1 MKGRKQ
7 MFYLIKDNK
16 VQCMCMNKEPL
27 IGMDGEIFEGD
38 ALDPSTVVIKNGKI
52 IPKIDIPETA
62 PEEEVKLDA
71 VTVLEAIVD
80 IQEDVMNNSLTLES
94 LKNKEE

>member
-1 MKGRKQ
+1 
-7 MFYLIKDNK
+7 MFYLIENGK
-16 VQCMCMNKEPL
+16 VKSMCMNKEPL
-27 IGMDGEIFEGD
+27 IGLDGEILEGD
-38 ALDPSTVVIKNGKI
+38 ALDPSIIAVKNGKI
-52 IPKIDIPETA
+52 IQKIDIPETE

-80 IQEDVMNNSLTLES
+80 IQEEVMNNSLALES

>member
-1 MKGRKQ
+1 

-16 VQCMCMNKEPL
+16 VKSMCINKEPL
-27 IGMDGEIFEGD
+27 KGLDGEILEGD
-38 ALDPSTVVIKNGKI
+38 VLDPSTVAVKNGKI
-52 IPKIDIPETA
+52 IQKNDIPETA

-80 IQEDVMNNSLTLES
+80 IQEEVMNNSLTLKS
-94 LKNKEE
+94 LKNKEEK

>member
-1 MKGRKQ
+1 

-16 VQCMCMNKEPL
+16 VKSMCMNKEPL
-27 IGMDGEIFEGD
+27 IGLDGEILEGD
-38 ALDPSTVVIKNGKI
+38 VLDPSTVVIENGKI
-52 IPKIDIPETA
+52 IQKIDIPETE
-62 PEEEVKLDA
+62 PKEEVKLDA

-80 IQEDVMNNSLTLES
+80 IQEEVMNNSLVLES

>member
-1 MKGRKQ
+1 

-16 VQCMCMNKEPL
+16 VQSMCMNKEPL
-27 IGMDGEIFEGD
+27 IGLDGEILEGD
-38 ALDPSTVVIKNGKI
+38 ALDPSTVAIKDGKVIQ
-52 IPKIDIPETA
+52 KIDIPETE

-80 IQEDVMNNSLTLES
+80 IQEEVMNNSLTLES
-94 LKNKEE
+94 LKNKEV

>member
-1 MKGRKQ
+1 

-16 VQCMCMNKEPL
+16 VQSMCMNKEPL
-27 IGMDGEIFEGD
+27 IGLDGEILEGD
-38 ALDPSTVVIKNGKI
+38 ALDPSTVAIKDGKVIQ
-52 IPKIDIPETA
+52 KIDIPETE

-80 IQEDVMNNSLTLES
+80 IQEEVMNNSLTLES

>member
-1 MKGRKQ
+1 
-7 MFYLIKDNK
+7 
-16 VQCMCMNKEPL
+16 MNKEPL
-27 IGMDGEIFEGD
+27 IGLDGEILEGD
-38 ALDPSTVVIKNGKI
+38 ALDPSTVAIKDGKI
-52 IPKIDIPETA
+52 IQKIDIPETE

-80 IQEDVMNNSLTLES
+80 IQEEVMNNSLTLES

>member
-1 MKGRKQ
+1 

-16 VQCMCMNKEPL
+16 VKSMCINKEPL
-27 IGMDGEIFEGD
+27 IGMDGEILESD
-38 ALDPSTVVIKNGKI
+38 ALDPSTVVIKDGKV
-52 IPKIDIPETA
+52 IPQIDIPETV

-80 IQEDVMNNSLTLES
+80 IQEEVMNNSLTLES

>member
-1 MKGRKQ
+1 
-7 MFYLIKDNK
+7 MFYLIKDSK
-16 VQCMCMNKEPL
+16 VQSMCINKEPL
-27 IGMDGEIFEGD
+27 IGLAGEIIEGD
-38 ALDPSTVVIKNGKI
+38 ALDPSTVAVKDGKI

-80 IQEDVMNNSLTLES
+80 IQEEVTNNSLTLES
-94 LKNKEE
+94 LKNKEEK

>member
-1 MKGRKQ
+1 

-16 VQCMCMNKEPL
+16 VKSMCMHKAPL
-27 IGMDGEIFEGD
+27 IGLDGEILEGD
-38 ALDPSTVVIKNGKI
+38 ALDPSTVAIKDGKI
-52 IPKIDIPETA
+52 IQKIDIPETE

-80 IQEDVMNNSLTLES
+80 IQEEVMNNSLTLES

>member
-1 MKGRKQ
+1 
-7 MFYLIKDNK
+7 MFYLIKDGK

-27 IGMDGEIFEGD
+27 AGLDGEILEGD
-38 ALDPSTVVIKNGKI
+38 ALDPSTVAVKNGKI
-52 IPKIDIPETA
+52 IPQIDIPETA

-80 IQEDVMNNSLTLES
+80 IQEEVMNNSLTLES

>member
-1 MKGRKQ
+1 

-16 VQCMCMNKEPL
+16 VKSMCMNKEPL
-27 IGMDGEIFEGD
+27 AGLDGEILEGD
-38 ALDPSTVVIKNGKI
+38 VMDPSTVAVKNGKV
-52 IPKIDIPETA
+52 IPQINIPETA

-80 IQEDVMNNSLTLES
+80 IQEEVMNNSLTLES
-94 LKNKEE
+94 LKNKEEK

>member
-1 MKGRKQ
+1 
-7 MFYLIKDNK
+7 
-16 VQCMCMNKEPL
+16 MNKEPL
-27 IGMDGEIFEGD
+27 TGLDGEILEGD
-38 ALDPSTVVIKNGKI
+38 VLDPSTVVIKDGKI
-52 IPKIDIPETA
+52 IQKIDIPETM

-80 IQEDVMNNSLTLES
+80 IQEELES

>member
-1 MKGRKQ
+1 

-16 VQCMCMNKEPL
+16 VKSMCMNKEPL
-27 IGMDGEIFEGD
+27 AGLGGEILEGD
-38 ALDPSTVVIKNGKI
+38 VLDPSTVVIKNGKI

-80 IQEDVMNNSLTLES
+80 IQEELES

>member
-1 MKGRKQ
+1 
-7 MFYLIKDNK
+7 
-16 VQCMCMNKEPL
+16 MNKEPL
-27 IGMDGEIFEGD
+27 IGLDGEILEGD
-38 ALDPSTVVIKNGKI
+38 ALDPSTVTVNDGKVIQ
-52 IPKIDIPETA
+52 KIDIPETE

-80 IQEDVMNNSLTLES
+80 IQEEVMNNSLTLES

>member
-1 MKGRKQ
+1 
-7 MFYLIKDNK
+7 MFYLIKDSK
-16 VQCMCMNKEPL
+16 VQSMCINKEPL
-27 IGMDGEIFEGD
+27 KGLDGEILEGD
-38 ALDPSTVVIKNGKI
+38 ALDPSTVAVKDGKI
-52 IPKIDIPETA
+52 IPQIDIPKTA

-80 IQEDVMNNSLTLES
+80 IQEEVTNNSLTLES

>member
-1 MKGRKQ
+1 

-16 VQCMCMNKEPL
+16 VQSMCMNKEPL
-27 IGMDGEIFEGD
+27 IGLDGEILEGD
-38 ALDPSTVVIKNGKI
+38 ALDPSTVAIKDGKVIQ
-52 IPKIDIPETA
+52 KIDIPETE

-80 IQEDVMNNSLTLES
+80 VQEELES

>member
-1 MKGRKQ
+1 

-16 VQCMCMNKEPL
+16 VKSMCMNKELL
-27 IGMDGEIFEGD
+27 IGLDGEILEGD
-38 ALDPSTVVIKNGKI
+38 VLDPSTVAIKDGKVIQ
-52 IPKIDIPETA
+52 KIDIPETE
-62 PEEEVKLDA
+62 PEEEVRLDA

-80 IQEDVMNNSLTLES
+80 IQEEVMNNSLTLES

>member
-1 MKGRKQ
+1 MKGHKQ

-27 IGMDGEIFEGD
+27 NGLGGEILEGD
-38 ALDPSTVVIKNGKI
+38 ALDPSIIAVKDGKI
-52 IPKIDIPETA
+52 IQKIDIPETV

-80 IQEDVMNNSLTLES
+80 IQEEVTNNSLTLES

>member
-1 MKGRKQ
+1 

-16 VQCMCMNKEPL
+16 VQCMCMNKKPL
-27 IGMDGEIFEGD
+27 IGMDGEILEGD
-38 ALDPSTVVIKNGKI
+38 VLDPSTVAIKDGKI
-52 IPKIDIPETA
+52 IQKIDIPETE
-62 PEEEVKLDA
+62 PEEEVKLEA

-80 IQEDVMNNSLTLES
+80 IQEEVMNNSLTLES

>member
-1 MKGRKQ
+1 
-7 MFYLIKDNK
+7 
-16 VQCMCMNKEPL
+16 MNKEPL
-27 IGMDGEIFEGD
+27 IGLDGEILEGD
-38 ALDPSTVVIKNGKI
+38 ALDPSTVTVKDGKI
-52 IPKIDIPETA
+52 IQKIDIPETM

-80 IQEDVMNNSLTLES
+80 IQEEVMNNSLTLES

>member
-1 MKGRKQ
+1 
-7 MFYLIKDNK
+7 MFYLIKNGK
-16 VQCMCMNKEPL
+16 VKSICINKEPL
-27 IGMDGEIFEGD
+27 IGLDGQILEGD
-38 ALDPSTVVIKNGKI
+38 ALDPSIVTVKDGKVIQ
-52 IPKIDIPETA
+52 KIDIPETM

-80 IQEDVMNNSLTLES
+80 IQEELES

>member
-1 MKGRKQ
+1 

-16 VQCMCMNKEPL
+16 VKSMCMNKEPL
-27 IGMDGEIFEGD
+27 IGLDGEILEGD
-38 ALDPSTVVIKNGKI
+38 ALDPSTVTVKDGKVIQ
-52 IPKIDIPETA
+52 KIDIPETE

-80 IQEDVMNNSLTLES
+80 IQEEVTNNSLTLES

>member
-1 MKGRKQ
+1 

-16 VQCMCMNKEPL
+16 VKNMCMNKEPL
-27 IGMDGEIFEGD
+27 IGLDGEILEGD
-38 ALDPSTVVIKNGKI
+38 VLDPSTVVIENGKI
-52 IPKIDIPETA
+52 IQKIDIPETE

-80 IQEDVMNNSLTLES
+80 IQEEVMNNSLALES

>member
-1 MKGRKQ
+1 

-16 VQCMCMNKEPL
+16 VQSMCMNKEPL
-27 IGMDGEIFEGD
+27 IGLDGEILKGD
-38 ALDPSTVVIKNGKI
+38 ALDPSTVAIKDGKVIQKN
-52 IPKIDIPETA
+52 DIPETE

-80 IQEDVMNNSLTLES
+80 IQEEVMNNSLTLES

>member
-1 MKGRKQ
+1 

-16 VQCMCMNKEPL
+16 VKSMCMNEEPL
-27 IGMDGEIFEGD
+27 IGLDGEILEGD
-38 ALDPSTVVIKNGKI
+38 ALYPSTVAIKDGKI
-52 IPKIDIPETA
+52 IQKIDIPETE

-80 IQEDVMNNSLTLES
+80 IQEEVMNNSLTLES

>member
-1 MKGRKQ
+1 

-16 VQCMCMNKEPL
+16 VQSMCMNKEPL
-27 IGMDGEIFEGD
+27 IGLDGEILEGD
-38 ALDPSTVVIKNGKI
+38 ALDPSTVAIKDGKVIQ
-52 IPKIDIPETA
+52 KIDIPETE

-80 IQEDVMNNSLTLES
+80 IQEEVMNNSLTLES
-94 LKNKEE
+94 LKNKEGK

>member
-1 MKGRKQ
+1 

-16 VQCMCMNKEPL
+16 VQSMCMNKEPL
-27 IGMDGEIFEGD
+27 IGLDGEILEGD
-38 ALDPSTVVIKNGKI
+38 ALDPSIIAVKDGKI
-52 IPKIDIPETA
+52 IQKVDIPETM

-80 IQEDVMNNSLTLES
+80 IQEEVMNNSLTLES